1 MAPCYNFLRA
11 LHGKDVK
18 VAEFSSSEHASFSGE
33 PPVRSRPA
41 YRRRLIASSLL
52 FAVLLLANIGVVG
65 FLVFRYLSQSVIT
78 EALEVSRQG
87 ASRLARSL
95 QNLPA
100 DGQLFPPGL
109 AGGVLHVRELY
120 KVLDT
125 YVDNEL
131 TGRQMVSYVVVTD
144 QDGEVIYQN
153 RSLRGKSIVF
163 RPPVDVQPDGSQ
175 GAARLPRGELVVEHD
190 GEKVYDIVVPVADQA
205 GNAAASVHLL
215 VPETKLE
222 ERVTRLRRSLI
233 TNVFIGAGLSLLFL
247 VVGFLYVLRMLH
259 RTRQL
264 EAEAQMA
271 DRLAY
276 VGTLAGGLAHEIRN
290 PLNAMNM
297 NVQMLQEELEDAPE
311 DSERARE
318 YIDLLEIN
326 RREIMRLERLVS
338 DFLAYARPQ
347 QLRPESLDPAALVNE
362 VADFLDADFRRR
374 GVSLARRVDQGL
386 PRFSA
391 DPGQLRQAL
400 INVMINAADA
410 VSENQGTVE
419 ISAFRREDGG
429 VAIAVAD
436 NGGGIPPQEAERIF
450 QIFHSTKKGGTGLGL
465 AISQRIVEAHGGTI
479 SAGRREGGGALFT
492 IALPLAGPVAG

>member
-1 MAPCYNFLRA
+1 MTEIN
-11 LHGKDVK
+11 GS
-18 VAEFSSSEHASFSGE
+18 EFTRCSGE

-41 YRRRLIASSLL
+41 YRRRLVASSLL
-52 FAVLLLANIGVVG
+52 FALLLLANIGVVG

-78 EALEVSRQG
+78 EALESSRQG

-95 QNLPA
+95 QDLPV
-100 DGQLFPPGL
+100 DGQLFPPGI
-109 AGGVLHVRELY
+109 AGGVFHVRELY

-131 TGRQMVSYVVVTD
+131 AGRQMVSYVVVTD

-163 RPPVDVQPDGSQ
+163 RPPATGQPEGSG
-175 GAARLPRGELVVEHD
+175 GAVLFPRGELVVEHD
-190 GEKVYDIVVPVADQA
+190 EEQVYDIVVPVSDQS
-205 GNAAASVHLL
+205 GNPAAAVHLL
-215 VPETKLE
+215 VPETRLD

-247 VVGFLYVLRMLH
+247 MVGFLYVLRMLN

-297 NVQMLQEELEDAPE
+297 NVQMLQEELEDTPE
-311 DSERARE
+311 DSERKQE

-362 VADFLDADFRRR
+362 VADFLEADFRRR
-374 GVSLARRVDQGL
+374 GVSLVRRVDREL

-391 DPGQLRQAL
+391 DAGQLKQAL

-419 ISAFRREDGG
+419 ISVSLHGEDG

-479 SAGRREGGGALFT
+479 SAGRRDGGGALFT
-492 IALPLAGPVAG
+492 IALPLAGPLVE

>member
-1 MAPCYNFLRA
+1 
-11 LHGKDVK
+11 V
-18 VAEFSSSEHASFSGE
+18 
-33 PPVRSRPA
+33 
-41 YRRRLIASSLL
+41 ASSLL

-65 FLVFRYLSQSVIT
+65 FLVLRYLSQSVIT
-78 EALEVSRQG
+78 EALESSRQG
-87 ASRLARSL
+87 ASRLARAL
-95 QNLPA
+95 QDLPS
-100 DGQLFPPGL
+100 DGQHFPSDI
-109 AGGVLHVRELY
+109 AGGVFHVRELY

-144 QDGEVIYQN
+144 QDGEIIYQN
-153 RSLRGKSIVF
+153 RSLRGKSIAF
-163 RPPVDVQPDGSQ
+163 RPPGDGSLN
-175 GAARLPRGELVVEHD
+175 GTPESILLPRGELVVERD
-190 GEKVYDIVVPVADQA
+190 GEQVYDIVVPVSDQA
-205 GNAAASVHLL
+205 GNAAAAVHLL
-215 VPETKLE
+215 VPESRLE

-233 TNVFIGAGLSLLFL
+233 TNVFIGAGLSLLVL

-347 QLRPESLDPAALVNE
+347 QLRPESLDPAAVVKE
-362 VADFLDADFRRR
+362 ITDFLEADFRRR
-374 GVSLARRVDQGL
+374 GVALVRRVEPGL
-386 PRFSA
+386 PRFNA

-410 VSENQGTVE
+410 VAEDKGTVE
-419 ISAFRREDGG
+419 ISASLHGDDG
-429 VAIAVAD
+429 VAIAVSD
-436 NGGGIPPQEAERIF
+436 NGGGIPPQEADRIF

-479 SAGRREGGGALFT
+479 SAGRSDVGGALFT
-492 IALPLAGPVAG
+492 IALPLAGPAAG

>member
-1 MAPCYNFLRA
+1 M
-11 LHGKDVK
+11 
-18 VAEFSSSEHASFSGE
+18 
-33 PPVRSRPA
+33 
-41 YRRRLIASSLL
+41 
-52 FAVLLLANIGVVG
+52 
-65 FLVFRYLSQSVIT
+65 
-78 EALEVSRQG
+78 
-87 ASRLARSL
+87 
-95 QNLPA
+95 
-100 DGQLFPPGL
+100 DGTPESILFP
-109 AGGVLHVRELY
+109 
-120 KVLDT
+120 
-125 YVDNEL
+125 
-131 TGRQMVSYVVVTD
+131 Q
-144 QDGEVIYQN
+144 
-153 RSLRGKSIVF
+153 
-163 RPPVDVQPDGSQ
+163 
-175 GAARLPRGELVVEHD
+175 GELVVERD
-190 GEKVYDIVVPVADQA
+190 GEQVYDIVVPVSDQA
-205 GNAAASVHLL
+205 GNTAAAVHLL
-215 VPETKLE
+215 VPESRLD

-233 TNVFIGAGLSLLFL
+233 TNVFIGAGLSLLVL

-311 DSERARE
+311 DSERTRE

-347 QLRPESLDPAALVNE
+347 QLRPESLDPATVVKE
-362 VADFLDADFRRR
+362 IADFLEADFRRR
-374 GVSLARRVDQGL
+374 GVALVRRVEQGL
-386 PRFSA
+386 PRFNA

-410 VSENQGTVE
+410 VSENRGTVE
-419 ISAFRREDGG
+419 ITAALHGDDG
-429 VAIAVAD
+429 VAIAVSD

-479 SAGRREGGGALFT
+479 SAGSSDGGGALFT
-492 IALPLAGPVAG
+492 IALPLAGPAVG

>member
-1 MAPCYNFLRA
+1 VTETGN
-11 LHGKDVK
+11 
-18 VAEFSSSEHASFSGE
+18 SEGAIYTGE
-33 PPVRSRPA
+33 PPVRSRFA
-41 YRRRLIASSLL
+41 YRRRLVISSLL

-65 FLVFRYLSQSVIT
+65 FLVFRYLSHSVIS
-78 EALEVSRQG
+78 EALESSRQG
-87 ASRLARSL
+87 ASRLARQL
-95 QNLPA
+95 RDLPA
-100 DGQLFPPGL
+100 DSQLFPPGI
-109 AGGVLHVRELY
+109 AGGVFHVRELY

-131 TGRQMVSYVVVTD
+131 TGRQMISYVVVTD
-144 QDGEVIYQN
+144 QDGEIIYQN

-163 RPPVDVQPDGSQ
+163 RPPVSMPDTGEP
-175 GAARLPRGELVVEHD
+175 AIALPRGELVVELD
-190 GEKVYDIVVPVADQA
+190 EEQVYDIVVPVADQA
-205 GNAAASVHLL
+205 GNAAAVHLL
-215 VPETKLE
+215 VPEGRLD

-233 TNVFIGAGLSLLFL
+233 TNVLIGAGLSLLFL
-247 VVGFLYVLRMLH
+247 VVAFLYVLRMLT

-271 DRLAY
+271 DRMAY

-297 NVQMLQEELEDAPE
+297 NVQMLQEELEDTPE
-311 DSERARE
+311 ESERKQE

-347 QLRPESLDPAALVNE
+347 RLRPELLDPAQLVTE

-374 GVSLARRVDQGL
+374 EVSLDRRVEENL
-386 PRFSA
+386 PGFNA
-391 DPGQLRQAL
+391 DPEQLKQAL

-410 VSENQGTVE
+410 VTGKQGMVE
-419 ISAFRREDGG
+419 ITVSRHEEDG

-436 NGGGIPPQEAERIF
+436 NGGGVPPQEAERIF

-479 SAGRREGGGALFT
+479 TADRSRWGGALFT
-492 IALPLAGPVAG
+492 IILPAAGPAVG

>member
-1 MAPCYNFLRA
+1 
-11 LHGKDVK
+11 
-18 VAEFSSSEHASFSGE
+18 
-33 PPVRSRPA
+33 
-41 YRRRLIASSLL
+41 
-52 FAVLLLANIGVVG
+52 
-65 FLVFRYLSQSVIT
+65 
-78 EALEVSRQG
+78 
-87 ASRLARSL
+87 
-95 QNLPA
+95 
-100 DGQLFPPGL
+100 
-109 AGGVLHVRELY
+109 
-120 KVLDT
+120 
-125 YVDNEL
+125 
-131 TGRQMVSYVVVTD
+131 
-144 QDGEVIYQN
+144 
-153 RSLRGKSIVF
+153 
-163 RPPVDVQPDGSQ
+163 
-175 GAARLPRGELVVEHD
+175 
-190 GEKVYDIVVPVADQA
+190 
-205 GNAAASVHLL
+205 
-215 VPETKLE
+215 
-222 ERVTRLRRSLI
+222 
-233 TNVFIGAGLSLLFL
+233 
-247 VVGFLYVLRMLH
+247 MLN

-297 NVQMLQEELEDAPE
+297 NVQMLQEELEDTPE
-311 DSERARE
+311 DSERKQE

-362 VADFLDADFRRR
+362 VSDFLEADFRRR
-374 GVSLARRVDQGL
+374 GVSLVRRVDREL

-391 DPGQLRQAL
+391 DAGQLKQAL

-419 ISAFRREDGG
+419 ISVSRHGEDG

-479 SAGRREGGGALFT
+479 SAGGRDGGGALFT
-492 IALPLAGPVAG
+492 IALPLAGPVAE

>member
-1 MAPCYNFLRA
+1 MMEKRNGEQAAFA
-11 LHGKDVK
+11 
-18 VAEFSSSEHASFSGE
+18 GE
-33 PPVRSRPA
+33 PPVKSRPA
-41 YRRRLIASSLL
+41 YRRRLVVSSVL
-52 FAVLLLANIGVVG
+52 FAALLMANIGVVG

-78 EALEVSRQG
+78 EALESSRQG
-87 ASRLARSL
+87 ANRLARAL
-95 QNLPA
+95 EDLPA
-100 DGQLFPPGL
+100 DGQLFPTGI
-109 AGGVLHVRELY
+109 AGSVFHVRELY

-131 TGRQMVSYVVVTD
+131 AGRQMVSYVVVTD

-163 RPPVDVQPDGSQ
+163 RPPSHGPADGGS
-175 GAARLPRGELVVEHD
+175 GEITLFPRGKLVVERD
-190 GEKVYDIVVPVADQA
+190 EEQVYDIVVPVADQA

-215 VPETKLE
+215 VPESRLAE
-222 ERVTRLRRSLI
+222 QVTRLRRSLI

-247 VVGFLYVLRMLH
+247 VVGFLYVLRMLN

-297 NVQMLQEELEDAPE
+297 NVQMLQEELEDTPE
-311 DSERARE
+311 ESDRKQE

-347 QLRPESLDPAALVNE
+347 QLRPEHLDPGAVVKE
-362 VADFLDADFRRR
+362 VADFLEADFRRR
-374 GVSLARRVDQGL
+374 GVSLSRRVEEGL
-386 PRFSA
+386 PSFSA
-391 DPGQLRQAL
+391 DPGQLKQAL

-410 VSENQGTVE
+410 VADNQGTVE
-419 ISAFRREDGG
+419 ITAERHGDNG
-429 VAIAVAD
+429 VAIAVGD
-436 NGGGIPPQEAERIF
+436 NGGGVPPQETERIF

-479 SAGRREGGGALFT
+479 SAGQREGGGALFT
-492 IALPLAGPVAG
+492 IVLPLAGPPEN